1 MFVNNMEGF
10 ENNIKSLAGEPDE
23 FDLCVAR
30 LGLLEKKIFGDS
42 RLTGK
47 LRQAYGTNLPPFPE
61 GETLLPKTNKI
72 LDEIESLRHTPVTR
86 WGGEQTTYAEF
97 CDAAPS
103 PYCFDDNPLK
113 NFMR

>member
-30 LGLLEKKIFGDS
+30 LGLLVETAG
-42 RLTGK
+42 L
-47 LRQAYGTNLPPFPE
+47 ATNLPPFPE

-72 LDEIESLRHTPVTR
+72 LDEIESLQHTPVTR
-86 WGGEQTTYAEF
+86 WSGEQTTYAEF